1 MFASF
6 DFGSWVVS
14 VGDLVCASVCS
25 LFLGS
30 RLALEALLS
39 VSNFLFVC
47 RALFHCVV
55 ALWVRTDGDFAVA

>member
-1 MFASF
+1 M
-6 DFGSWVVS
+6 
-14 VGDLVCASVCS
+14 GDLVCASVCS

-39 VSNFLFVC
+39 VLNFLFVC
-47 RALFHCVV
+47 RALFHRVV